1 MDTPGKEGTVKELAG
16 QLGEEVLGKTKG
28 RDKGE
33 ERDIPG
39 GKTEMMG
46 EDERVRARKGL
57 EGGGL
62 KRER

>member
-28 RDKGE
+28 RDKSE
-33 ERDIPG
+33 EGDIPG

-46 EDERVRARKGL
+46 EDERVRARRARKGVD
-57 EGGGL
+57 
-62 KRER
+62 